1 MCSEHCD
8 SLRRIEFSLLA
19 KPGPFVLHRSLEP
32 LLTTSSLALV
42 GGSVSS
48 VLFTILIPSSLFPTH
63 DPAPR
68 ISCSSSWTCLQSTQL
83 SFSFVS
89 AVLSLLHFTL
99 ATRFSLDSSLSS
111 AVPAQDTPEALRLM
125 RSFSFSS
132 TPTLLV
138 HVGQALCLL
147 EFGFFLFTC
156 FSVPSIMLCIWL
168 WASLPCLSFK
178 FCFNQ
183 QVNPTRHPRSIN

>member
-1 MCSEHCD
+1 M
-8 SLRRIEFSLLA
+8 
-19 KPGPFVLHRSLEP
+19 
-32 LLTTSSLALV
+32 LAL
-42 GGSVSS
+42 S
-48 VLFTILIPSSLFPTH
+48 SSLF
-63 DPAPR
+63 
-68 ISCSSSWTCLQSTQL
+68 SSHRL
-83 SFSFVS
+83 SFQRTILHHEFLVLLLGLAYNQRNSRSASFQRFYP
-89 AVLSLLHFTL
+89 LLHFTL

-138 HVGQALCLL
+138 HVGQALRLL
-147 EFGFFLFTC
+147 EFRFFLFTC
-156 FSVPSIMLCIWL
+156 FSVPSIMLCIRL